1 MENWKERLLKEHDE
15 LKERLIKLVDFIN
28 SEKYY
33 TLSDGNKTALSNQKI
48 AMEAYL
54 NCLTIRLYG
63 DVDTPGAVPD
73 FKWLTLFG
81 SIFTSSPWQT
91 NSPKYLENNKEE
103 ND

>member
-1 MENWKERLLKEHDE
+1 MENWKERLVKEHDE

-28 SEKYY
+28 SEEYY
-33 TLSDGNKTALSNQKI
+33 TLSDGNKIALSNQKI

-63 DVDTPGAVPD
+63 DIDTPGAVPD

-81 SIFTSSPWQT
+81 SIFSPWST
-91 NSPKYLENNKEE
+91 NSPKSLENNKEE

>member
-33 TLSDGNKTALSNQKI
+33 TLSEGNKTALSNQKI

-63 DVDTPGAVPD
+63 DVDAPGAVQD

-81 SIFTSSPWQT
+81 SIFPSPQPS
-91 NSPKYLENNKEE
+91 NSAKSIDFNDKKE